1 MRLWPRNMT
10 GQVMLAV
17 AVALL
22 FVQGLGAFL
31 VFQAQN
37 ERREAAFVN
46 AAAFRI
52 AGEARGGPVRNGDRP
67 PPGNRAH
74 RDERSHGFRVMH
86 SPVSPV
92 KPGERR
98 NAMAEAMLARVL
110 QDQDI
115 HFRQLVVVHRELHND
130 PVSQQRMKRREAFYG
145 RSAAAAADSEVM
157 IAAVQLAGRDNWI
170 VARVWADDSIS
181 ALAAPLIA
189 QTILI
194 YIVLVTVV
202 ALVMRRITRPL
213 AKITGRL
220 EQFAQTRNLSE
231 RIEPE
236 GPTDIRRLIE
246 AHNAMEGRIT
256 TLLDEKDVM
265 LGAIGHDLKTPL
277 AALRVRIESVTDENE
292 RQKMA
297 ATIEDIT
304 RSLDDML
311 SLARVGRPTDPPER
325 VEISALLASIV
336 EEYEDMGE
344 PVELV
349 ETGRMVVVLRPTW
362 LRRALRNLID
372 NAVRYGGTAR
382 VSLDRTGGNPTIV
395 VEDEGP
401 GIPEADITQMMDPFT
416 RGDPSRNTG
425 TGGTGLGLALARAI
439 ADQHGGSLTLRNR
452 PEGGLRA
459 EISLPG

>member
-1 MRLWPRNMT
+1 MHLWPRHMT

-17 AVALL
+17 ALALL
-22 FVQGLGAFL
+22 IVQSLGAFL

-52 AGEARGGPVRNGDRP
+52 AVEARGGPFWNAERER
-67 PPGNRAH
+67 RAERKH
-74 RDERSHGFRVMH
+74 RDERNRGFRIMH
-86 SPVSPV
+86 SPASPV
-92 KPGERR
+92 KAGEQR
-98 NAMAEAMLARVL
+98 NAMAEAMLTRVL

-115 HFRQLVVVHRELHND
+115 QYQQLVVVHRELRDD
-130 PVSQQRMKRREAFYG
+130 PISRQRLMRRAAFYG
-145 RSAAAAADSEVM
+145 RSAADVANGEVL
-157 IAAVQLAGRDNWI
+157 IAAVQLSGRDDWI
-170 VARVWADDSIS
+170 VARVLADDSIS
-181 ALAAPLIA
+181 ELVAPLIV

-194 YIVLVTVV
+194 YVVLVGVV

-220 EQFAQTRNLSE
+220 EQFAQTRDRSE

-236 GPTDIRRLIE
+236 GPDDIRRLIE
-246 AHNAMEGRIT
+246 AHNAMEARIT

-336 EEYEDMGE
+336 EEYEDMGK

-349 ETGRMVVVLRPTW
+349 ETGRMVVILRPTW

-372 NAVRYGGTAR
+372 NAVRYGGSAR
-382 VSLDRTGGNPTIV
+382 VSLDRAQGSPTIV
-395 VEDEGP
+395 IEDSGP
-401 GIPEADITQMMDPFT
+401 GIPDADIAKMMDPFT
-416 RGDPSRNTG
+416 RGDPSRNSG
-425 TGGTGLGLALARAI
+425 TGGAGLGLALARAI
-439 ADQHGGSLTLRNR
+439 AEQHGGSLTLRNR

-459 EISLPG
+459 EIALPG

>member
-1 MRLWPRNMT
+1 MRLWPRHMT

-17 AVALL
+17 ALALL
-22 FVQGLGAFL
+22 LVQGISAFL

-52 AGEARGGPVRNGDRP
+52 AVEARGGTARNVDHDRDPERRGDR
-67 PPGNRAH
+67 GNR
-74 RDERSHGFRVMH
+74 GFRIMH

-92 KPGERR
+92 HPEERR
-98 NAMAEAMLARVL
+98 NGMAEAMLTRVL

-115 HFRQLVVVHRELHND
+115 RFRQLAVVHRELRDD
-130 PVSQQRMKRREAFYG
+130 PVSHQRMMRRAAFYG
-145 RSAAAAADSEVM
+145 RSPTQIDEGEVM
-157 IAAVQLAGRDNWI
+157 IAAVQLSGREDWI
-170 VARVWADDSIS
+170 VARVWANDSVRE
-181 ALAAPLIA
+181 LVAPLIA

-194 YIVLVTVV
+194 YVVLVGVV

-220 EQFAQTRNLSE
+220 EQFAHTRNLAE

-236 GPTDIRRLIE
+236 GPDDIRRLIE
-246 AHNAMEGRIT
+246 AHNAMEARIT

-336 EEYEDMGE
+336 EEYEDMGK
-344 PVELV
+344 PVEMD
-349 ETGRMVVVLRPTW
+349 ETKRMVVILRPTW

-372 NAVRYGGTAR
+372 NAVRYGGSAR
-382 VSLDRTGGNPTIV
+382 VSLDRQGGTPTIV
-395 VEDEGP
+395 VEDNGP
-401 GIPEADITQMMDPFT
+401 GIPEADIALMMDPFT
-416 RGDPSRNTG
+416 RGDPSRNSG
-425 TGGTGLGLALARAI
+425 TGGAGLGLALARAI
-439 ADQHGGSLTLRNR
+439 AEQHGGSLTLRNR

-459 EISLPG
+459 EISLPA

>member
-1 MRLWPRNMT
+1 MRLWPRHMT

-17 AVALL
+17 ALALL
-22 FVQGLGAFL
+22 FVQGLGAFF

-52 AGEARGGPVRNGDRP
+52 GVEARGGERQRRG
-67 PPGNRAH
+67 H
-74 RDERSHGFRVMH
+74 RDEHSRGFRIMH
-86 SPVSPV
+86 SPTSPV
-92 KPGERR
+92 KAGEER
-98 NAMAEAMLARVL
+98 NAMAEAMLTRVL

-115 HFRQLVVVHRELHND
+115 QFRELAVVHRALRDD
-130 PVSQQRMKRREAFYG
+130 PISHRHMLRRAAYYGQSEAEF
-145 RSAAAAADSEVM
+145 ADGEVL
-157 IAAVQLAGRDNWI
+157 IAAVQLTSRNDWI
-170 VARVWADDSIS
+170 IARVWADNGIS
-181 ALAAPLIA
+181 ELVAPLIA

-194 YIVLVTVV
+194 YIVLVGVV

-220 EQFAQTRNLSE
+220 EQFAQTRDLAE

-236 GPTDIRRLIE
+236 GPDDIRRLIE
-246 AHNAMEGRIT
+246 AHNAMEARIT

-336 EEYEDMGE
+336 EEYEDLGE
-344 PVELV
+344 PVELI
-349 ETGRMVVVLRPTW
+349 ETGRMVVTLRPTW

-372 NAVRYGGTAR
+372 NAVRYGGSAR
-382 VSLDRTGGNPTIV
+382 VSLDRTEGHPTIV
-395 VEDEGP
+395 VEDDGP
-401 GIPEADITQMMDPFT
+401 GIPETDIAQMMDPFT
-416 RGDPSRNTG
+416 RGDPSRNTR
-425 TGGTGLGLALARAI
+425 TGGAGLGLALARAI
-439 ADQHGGSLTLRNR
+439 AEQHGGSLTLSNR

-459 EISLPG
+459 EISLPA